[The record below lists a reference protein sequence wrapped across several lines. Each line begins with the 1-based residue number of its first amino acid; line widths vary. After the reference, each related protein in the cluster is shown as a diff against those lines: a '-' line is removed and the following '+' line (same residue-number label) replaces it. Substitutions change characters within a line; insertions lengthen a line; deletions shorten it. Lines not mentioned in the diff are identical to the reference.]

1 MNSSYSVHHICSFI
15 AKKQL
20 SGHSYSVPALCESM
34 SKEIDTHLHV
44 TKPSNLVFNP
54 SFKVHQYPINL
65 RLKPILSSKKFKSG
79 LKKIVRNGD
88 IIHNHGLWR
97 MPNIYPLSTKKDKD
111 IKIIVS
117 PRGSLSQAALSISKY
132 KKYIFSNLFQQNE
145 LLKKCDGFH
154 ATSIK
159 EKDEIRKLGYKQPI
173 AIIPNGIDMPLKAK
187 SNFNQKKI
195 KYLFLGRIHPI
206 KGLDLLIRTW
216 AKIDNKN
223 ISLDICGYSEDLN
236 YYKYLKNITNKLNI
250 KNITFSGSVSGES
263 KKQKFIENDIFIL
276 PSKSENFGIVIA
288 EAMSYGLPV
297 ITTNNTPWEIIKKN
311 NYGWIINLNNDEI
324 YSAILSAT
332 NLDTDNL
339 KKMGS
344 NGRDYI
350 KNYFSWESLEKD
362 YHILYNWLFNDSDVP
377 HFVDILK

>member
-1 MNSSYSVHHICSFI
+1 MNNSYSVHHICSFI

-34 SKEIDTHLHV
+34 SKEIDTHFHV

-65 RLKPILSSKKFKSG
+65 GLKPILSSKKFKSG
-79 LKKIVRNGD
+79 LKNIVKNGD

-132 KKYIFSNLFQQNE
+132 KKYIFSNFFQQNE

-173 AIIPNGIDMPLKAK
+173 AIIPNGIDMPSRTK
-187 SNFNQKKI
+187 SSFNQKKI
-195 KYLFLGRIHPI
+195 KYLFLGRIQPI

-236 YYKYLKNITNKLNI
+236 YYKSLKDLTNKLNI
-250 KNITFSGSVSGES
+250 KNITFSESVSGES

-276 PSKSENFGIVIA
+276 PSKSENFGLVVA
-288 EAMSYGLPV
+288 EAMSYGMPV
-297 ITTNNTPWEIIKKN
+297 IVSENTPWQVIEDKEC
-311 NYGWIINLNNDEI
+311 GWIVKLNEQSLLSTINLVKDLN
-324 YSAILSAT
+324 SAT
-332 NLDTDNL
+332 L
-339 KKMGS
+339 KEMGDR
-344 NGRDYI
+344 GRLLVENKY
-350 KNYFSWESLEKD
+350 SWNKLNTK
-362 YHILYNWLFNDSDVP
+362 YYQYYNWLNTGENTP
-377 HFVDILK
+377 EFVDLF

>member
-276 PSKSENFGIVIA
+276 PSKSENFGLVVA
-288 EAMSYGLPV
+288 EAMSYGMPV
-297 ITTNNTPWEIIKKN
+297 IVSENTPWQVIEDKEC
-311 NYGWIINLNNDEI
+311 GWIVKLNEQSLLSTINLVKELN
-324 YSAILSAT
+324 SAT
-332 NLDTDNL
+332 L
-339 KKMGS
+339 KEIGDR
-344 NGRDYI
+344 GRLLVENKY
-350 KNYFSWESLEKD
+350 SWNKLNTKYSQ
-362 YHILYNWLFNDSDVP
+362 YYNWLNTGENTP
-377 HFVDILK
+377 EFVDLF